1 LERQVGQMV
10 RLVDDLLDVSRV
22 VTGKLR
28 LTPEPVTLQE
38 VVEAAL
44 DLSRPHIEKARLEL
58 VVDVPAEPVT
68 MRVDRVRLAQVI
80 SNLLNN
86 AAKYTEPGGKVSLRA
101 EAGGGRAV
109 VRVRDTGVGIPP
121 EVLPHIFDLF
131 TQVDRHLN
139 RSQGGLG
146 VGLALVRRLVD
157 MHGGTVNAK
166 SDGPGAGAEFT
177 VDLPL
182 AVP

>member
-1 LERQVGQMV
+1 MQ
-10 RLVDDLLDVSRV
+10 
-22 VTGKLR
+22 LR
-28 LTPEPVTLQE
+28 DAVLT
-38 VVEAAL
+38 
-44 DLSRPHIEKARLEL
+44 EL
-58 VVDVPAEPVT
+58 
-68 MRVDRVRLAQVI
+68 
-80 SNLLNN
+80 
-86 AAKYTEPGGKVSLRA
+86 
-101 EAGGGRAV
+101 
-109 VRVRDTGVGIPP
+109 GIPP

-166 SDGPGAGAEFT
+166 SDWPGAGAEFT